1 MGKAFLTRLTALLLK
16 ELLALWKDK
25 RSRLV
30 LIVPPLLQGLLF
42 GYAASFD
49 LHHVALAVYDQDGS
63 APARELIAHFT
74 GTPAFTQVARLT
86 HEEQIADYINGREAA
101 LVLRLGPNFS
111 RDLLTANGAKLQAI
125 VDGRDSNTALIILNY
140 VNAIV
145 YDFNRQW
152 LKSHD
157 LPEPPARLT
166 VRAWFNPNLES
177 RWFILPGLVGMITM
191 VISLIITSLS
201 IARERE
207 EGTFDQLL
215 VTPLRPLEIL
225 LGKTLPAAFI
235 GLLEAS
241 FILLLAVFWFDVPML
256 GSLWLLYLGIG
267 LFLLSTVGVGLMI
280 SSLART
286 QQQAFLGA
294 FLFLVPSVILS
305 GFATPIDNMP
315 QAIQYLTYVNP
326 LRYFLEISRG
336 VFLQQLSFQHLFH
349 LFWPMA
355 IIGLITM
362 TTAALL
368 FRRRLQ

>member
-1 MGKAFLTRLTALLLK
+1 MDLLSRIAALFLK
-16 ELLALWKDK
+16 EALALWKDK
-25 RSRLV
+25 RSRV
-30 LIVPPLLQGLLF
+30 VIIVPPLVQGLLF

-49 LHHVALAVYDQDGS
+49 LHHVAMAVFDQDGS
-63 APARELIAHFT
+63 EPARELIAHFN
-74 GTPAFTQVARLT
+74 GAPAFDEVARLT
-86 HEEQIADYINGREAA
+86 HEEQIAQYLDSRKAA
-101 LVLRLGPNFS
+101 LVLRLGSDFS
-111 RDLLTANGAKLQAI
+111 RNLLAGGNAHVQAI
-125 VDGRDSNTALIILNY
+125 VDGRDSNTALIVLNY

-145 YDFNRQW
+145 HDFNVQW
-152 LKSHD
+152 VQSHQ
-157 LPEPPARLT
+157 LPQAPARLE

-201 IARERE
+201 VARERE

-215 VTPLRPLEIL
+215 VTPLRPVEIL
-225 LGKTLPAAFI
+225 LGKTLPAALI
-235 GLLEAS
+235 GMAEATV
-241 FILLLAVFWFDVPML
+241 ILLMAVFWFGVPLL

-267 LFLLSTVGVGLMI
+267 LFLLSTIGVGLMI
-280 SSLART
+280 SSLVRT

-305 GFATPIDNMP
+305 GFATPIANMP
-315 QAIQYLTYVNP
+315 GAIQYLTHINP

-336 VFLQQLSFQHLFH
+336 VFLQDLTFTHLFH

-355 IIGLITM
+355 LIGLFTM
-362 TTAALL
+362 GAASWL